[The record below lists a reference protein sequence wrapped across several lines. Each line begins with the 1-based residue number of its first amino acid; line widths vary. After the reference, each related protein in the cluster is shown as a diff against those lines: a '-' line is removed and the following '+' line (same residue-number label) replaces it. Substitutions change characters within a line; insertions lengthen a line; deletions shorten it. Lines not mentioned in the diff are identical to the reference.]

1 MTERELDRQL
11 AMIKKPIA
19 IYDFIGDASKSVVTY
34 KGRSLNFYYD
44 ENLAENVNKWLDNLP
59 AITVKELEVVLKKN
73 GVTLREIAATLED
86 KELMEIDDIE
96 QWVKIYNDDDYFL
109 SINTID
115 HMMKI
120 NKKIMASQDTTNI

>member
-34 KGRSLNFYYD
+34 KGRSLNFHYD

-59 AITVKELEVVLKKN
+59 VITVEELKGVLEKY
-73 GVTLREIAATLED
+73 GVTLSEIATTFED
-86 KELMEIDDIE
+86 EELAEIDDIE

-109 SINTID
+109 SIDMID
-115 HMMKI
+115 HIMKI

>member
-1 MTERELDRQL
+1 MTLS
-11 AMIKKPIA
+11 
-19 IYDFIGDASKSVVTY
+19 GDASKSVVTY